1 MSDITTFEVGN
12 VTVSFSLNASPVYT
26 DHGKWIPTPQ
36 ACRLII
42 QYCGLPIILGSGVT
56 LPAAVTDAL
65 DNLYFYDYRLND
77 MPNEVR
83 KSLIR
88 NDIHKLALM
97 NLSPNADDF
106 SPGKKLLLNNG
117 YSRFYE
123 TEERTIGDLLITTKV
138 ERYSQP
144 VMMSLD
150 IPHVF
155 TTTITLTAVGKDKF
169 GDKVISSLNKVLT
182 ENENQPETL
191 TSAECIKEMRSLLIN
206 MSQRGRAKQ

>member
-12 VTVSFSLNASPVYT
+12 VTVSFLPDAAPVYT

-36 ACRLII
+36 VCRLVV
-42 QYCGLPIILGSGVT
+42 QYGGLPIILGSGTTVS
-56 LPAAVTDAL
+56 AAVTDAL

-77 MPNEVR
+77 MPNDVR
-83 KSLIR
+83 KRLIR
-88 NDIHKLALM
+88 KDMHNLALM
-97 NLSPNADDF
+97 NISSNADDF

-117 YSRFYE
+117 YSRFHE
-123 TEERTIGDLLITTKV
+123 TEERTIGDLLITTSI
-138 ERYSQP
+138 ERFTQP
-144 VMMSLD
+144 VMSFND

-182 ENENQPETL
+182 ENENLPETL
-191 TSAECIKEMRSLLIN
+191 TAAACIKEMRSLLIN
-206 MSQRGRAKQ
+206 LHQRSKVK